1 MKLILALIITIGYTF
16 ANQSVKESDI
26 NGIWAI
32 PEEIEYNISIG
43 EIFTQ
48 DNKAQAYAFAYAK
61 MENGKIID
69 RELTNEESNAKN
81 LRGKIFLS
89 NLEFNGKRWVNGKIY
104 NPNNGGIYYAEAYL
118 SEDKN
123 TLTISGTMGP
133 GFRYQRSASAGQLW
147 CAAGDMVLTR
157 VSAGSTGAAVTLDL
171 SSLMTGK

>member
-1 MKLILALIITIGYTF
+1 MGQFMKLILALIITIGYTF

-69 RELTNEESNAKN
+69 RELTNEESNAKD

-123 TLTISGTMGP
+123 TLFLKVSIDSFGIIGITLEWYRIEDTIYKPLEYNEIAMIDE
-133 GFRYQRSASAGQLW
+133 LKEIEEVE
-147 CAAGDMVLTR
+147 DE
-157 VSAGSTGAAVTLDL
+157 
-171 SSLMTGK
+171 